1 MVKDG
6 DVDSSE
12 WSPWPWRE
20 KRRFWVSGGS
30 VPSLIIIS
38 IVVLLA
44 IIIMARR
51 GDEFWVNDGSVLVWW
66 EPMGDPWWETLP
78 PSAAATRVFNRDLG
92 VSHTDMHSI
101 YTTGKNKTTGTSH
114 FSFWVGLVPY
124 LELLGGSCLKK
135 HSVNILSPF
144 LRNLSAV
151 IFMDSPQ
158 RGNGG
163 TQIAGKFLRDVFGSF
178 RKARQKIHSLCW
190 KTLYLSFLR
199 IFIQYLQKL
208 SCLLMHE
215 YNSCMVEPRW

>member
-6 DVDSSE
+6 DVDRLNGARGHGGRRGDSE
-12 WSPWPWRE
+12 WVVGLSHHT
-20 KRRFWVSGGS
+20 SS
-30 VPSLIIIS
+30 SALIS
-38 IVVLLA
+38 IVVVLA

-144 LRNLSAV
+144 LRNLSAA
-151 IFMDSPQ
+151 IFMDSRQ

-163 TQIAGKFLRDVFGSF
+163 TQIAGKFLRDVLDSF
-178 RKARQKIHSLCW
+178 RKARQKNSLALLKKLFICPFSE
-190 KTLYLSFLR
+190 YLFNTC
-199 IFIQYLQKL
+199 K
-208 SCLLMHE
+208 
-215 YNSCMVEPRW
+215 NSLVC